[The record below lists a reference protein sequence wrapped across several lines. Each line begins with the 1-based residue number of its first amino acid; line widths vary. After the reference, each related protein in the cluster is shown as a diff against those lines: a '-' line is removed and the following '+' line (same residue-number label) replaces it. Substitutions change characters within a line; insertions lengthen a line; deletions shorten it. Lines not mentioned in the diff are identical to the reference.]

1 MEAEIVFYTFR
12 LDFTR
17 REFLLL
23 FVFCSLAMNSSSS
36 VTKVS
41 TNTEKKENQK
51 ANSGPVCLGYGW
63 LAVQGKLLL

>member
-1 MEAEIVFYTFR
+1 
-12 LDFTR
+12 
-17 REFLLL
+17 
-23 FVFCSLAMNSSSS
+23 LARNSSSF